1 MTCRLRL
8 IMFLLTGPGPY
19 YATLTEFEF
28 DKARRDVEA
37 HLLLPMQVARK
48 RPAKPVL
55 I

>member
-1 MTCRLRL
+1 
-8 IMFLLTGPGPY
+8 
-19 YATLTEFEF
+19 LTEFEF